1 MIKKY
6 VNFIVIIIFW
16 FWVFLFFDFL
26 LGYIYRENKEVIDI
40 MVLKG

>member
-16 FWVFLFFDFL
+16 FLVFLFFDFL